1 MVNEVIIAKIT
12 AINTKVD
19 KIYELIKNLALSDI

>member
-12 AINTKVD
+12 AINNKID
-19 KIYELIKNLALSDI
+19 KIYELIKNFALSDI